1 MKVYKSKIDWWL
13 MAIVYGVL
21 IYPMV
26 DGILTKEYILSAGMM
41 GVVLLITL
49 LFYSVQY
56 KIEGAQLK
64 IWWTTI
70 DIKTIRKVYATRNP
84 LSSPALSLDRL
95 AIVYNKYDEVLV
107 SPKNRE
113 DFIQELLKVNP
124 DIEVKA

>member
-13 MAIVYGVL
+13 MVVVYGVF
-21 IYPMV
+21 IYPVV
-26 DGILTKEYILSAGMM
+26 DGILTKEYFLS
-41 GVVLLITL
+41 VVMLGIMLLITFV
-49 LFYSVQY
+49 FYLIQY
-56 KIEGAQLK
+56 KIEGGQLQ
-64 IWWTTI
+64 IWWTKI